1 MIARK
6 LLWIVEICW
15 GTTSNFR
22 TCKVRHSTSSSLFS
36 LSLYFLFSLTV
47 VPLMILLSWFKFV
60 NVLHIYLF
68 ISNDWKGLYK
78 KKLFNWIIERIK
90 LCDCVFSIFAMPPVH
105 ENFQMWSYHHHYCH
119 HHFLWSILIMV
130 FGGFWGIYI
139 DNFLLG
145 RFKKNEAQSPVI
157 VTDLWFLMIV
167 WILNFVCKWWWVLLS
182 PHMIYELCII
192 VWIDKILLTYDW
204 CMWNSGIYWC
214 MNWYHVFL
222 CYSSQYIYNI
232 A

>member
-15 GTTSNFR
+15 GTASNFR

-36 LSLYFLFSLTV
+36 LSLYFLFF

-157 VTDLWFLMIV
+157 VTDLWFL
-167 WILNFVCKWWWVLLS
+167 
-182 PHMIYELCII
+182 II
-192 VWIDKILLTYDW
+192 VWTSIWDW
-204 CMWNSGIYWC
+204 FIGRQVYQHSNGAICQIQQFYWWRC
-214 MNWYHVFL
+214 SW
-222 CYSSQYIYNI
+222 SSSL
-232 A
+232 

>member
-15 GTTSNFR
+15 GTASNFR

-36 LSLYFLFSLTV
+36 LSLYFLFF

-105 ENFQMWSYHHHYCH
+105 ENFQMWSYHHHYRH

-139 DNFLLG
+139 ENFLLG
-145 RFKKNEAQSPVI
+145 RFKKNEAHYK
-157 VTDLWFLMIV
+157 TRGG
-167 WILNFVCKWWWVLLS
+167 
-182 PHMIYELCII
+182 
-192 VWIDKILLTYDW
+192 
-204 CMWNSGIYWC
+204 SGC
-214 MNWYHVFL
+214 VFL
-222 CYSSQYIYNI
+222 GRVAQNCLKPRFLKTGLKDNRSSRVF
-232 A
+232 